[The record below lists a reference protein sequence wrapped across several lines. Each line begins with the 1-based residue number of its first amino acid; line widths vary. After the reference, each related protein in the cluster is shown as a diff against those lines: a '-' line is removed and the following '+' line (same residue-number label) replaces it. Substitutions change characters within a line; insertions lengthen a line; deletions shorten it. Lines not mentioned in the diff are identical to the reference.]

1 MPRRGKGRD
10 ADAARDVR
18 RGGARE
24 ASVPT
29 SGETRTFGLIYRTDG
44 EDVIR
49 RLRPAGR
56 PRVAA
61 ILVGVLLLAGAT
73 AACEPVTAAGG
84 GSTGTAPSAVDL
96 GKCPLLS
103 RGRTGQV
110 DCVKKLQ
117 RALRANGYPSQ
128 PDNGVFGP
136 LTEQNLRDFQR
147 RHGIQPASG
156 VFGPQTRA
164 VLAGGGRSAD
174 PAVPRATLSSY
185 SSRSYCTD
193 SVCNFYLRRSTTR
206 RYAQLAGDHP
216 RIAAVVAGTILLGA
230 CGVLATKI
238 VRAVCGILGGSYAD
252 DIGDDLGA
260 AARQGACL
268 RVSIGP
274 TSGPGGAWKLLDSD
288 PDNGGRCA
296 D

>member
-1 MPRRGKGRD
+1 
-10 ADAARDVR
+10 
-18 RGGARE
+18 
-24 ASVPT
+24 
-29 SGETRTFGLIYRTDG
+29 
-44 EDVIR
+44 VIR
-49 RLRPAGR
+49 RLPPAGR

-73 AACEPVTAAGG
+73 TACEPVTAAGG

-103 RGRTGQV
+103 RGRTGQAA
-110 DCVKKLQ
+110 CVEELQ
-117 RALRANGYPSQ
+117 RALRADGYPSQ

-136 LTEQNLRDFQR
+136 VTERNLRDFQR
-147 RHGIQPASG
+147 RHGIPATG

-164 VLAGGGRSAD
+164 VLAGGGRPAD
-174 PAVPRATLSSY
+174 PAVPRVTLSSY

-206 RYAQLAGDHP
+206 RYAQLTADHP
-216 RIAAVVAGTILLGA
+216 RIAAVVVGAILAASCGLLG
-230 CGVLATKI
+230 VKI
-238 VRAVCGILGGSYAD
+238 VKAVCGPLGGSYAD
-252 DIGDDLGA
+252 DIGDDLVA

-274 TSGPGGAWKLLDSD
+274 TSGPGGTAKLLDSD

>member
-1 MPRRGKGRD
+1 LSI
-10 ADAARDVR
+10 
-18 RGGARE
+18 E
-24 ASVPT
+24 
-29 SGETRTFGLIYRTDG
+29 TDG

-56 PRVAA
+56 ARVAA

-84 GSTGTAPSAVDL
+84 GSTGTAPSSVDL
-96 GKCPLLS
+96 GQCPQLS
-103 RGRTGQV
+103 RGRTGQAA
-110 DCVKKLQ
+110 CVEELQ

-128 PDNGVFGP
+128 PKNGVFGP
-136 LTEQNLRDFQR
+136 ITERNLRDFQL

-156 VFGPQTRA
+156 VLGPQTRA

-174 PAVPRATLSSY
+174 PAVPRVTLSSY

-206 RYAQLAGDHP
+206 RYARLTADHP
-216 RIAAVVAGTILLGA
+216 RIAALVTGAILVAACGLLG
-230 CGVLATKI
+230 VKI
-238 VRAVCGILGGSYAD
+238 VKAVCGPLGGSYAD

-274 TSGPGGAWKLLDSD
+274 TSGPGGTWKLLDSG
-288 PDNGGRCA
+288 PDNGGSCA